1 MGTNEKNAKLWENIQ
16 AYAKKVGRVAAK
28 PALQLY
34 YVMTAEG
41 TSRGTKILIGSALAY
56 TILPINLIS
65 KEDHPILGRADEAAA
80 LLIVYNKVKKNIT
93 PEIEQK
99 TEETLDKWF
108 AEEGND
114 AQPTADGEPSAEV

>member
-1 MGTNEKNAKLWENIQ
+1 MEKNAKLWENIQ
-16 AYAKKVGRVAAK
+16 TYAKKVGRVAAK

-41 TSRGTKILIGSALAY
+41 TSKGTKILIGAALAY
-56 TILPINLIS
+56 TVLPINLIS

-108 AEEGND
+108 AEDGND